1 VSYLNI
7 AEQNPSLA
15 GFACGPSCRCSA
27 CRSPRGGLG
36 ERYIQGLG
44 EEEEPPPSAPT
55 VAAHRQSTFRYG
67 YAALGLS
74 GAGHLGQPTHTPAPP
89 TGVVIPPPAAAPA
102 PAPAQG
108 AQPLSLPPARLT
120 RVADTRLAPFAS
132 ICRIVARTAGGG
144 ESFGTGILIGPYH
157 VLTCAH
163 VIFPPQNPLT
173 KEIVVFPGQNGPDS
187 HCRVKSD
194 GWAVSPAYHAN
205 NCNTAG
211 EDYGIIRLSC
221 PMNPGFML
229 LRAFDPTTLRGATV
243 SLAGYPWGRSEKARH
258 MYFSRGTIRSGI
270 TITSC
275 TGTLAKGNAT
285 LLNVPITPTTSL
297 ITHDL
302 ETAPT
307 QSGSPMWIVQAGG
320 RFLIALHAGRVAA
333 NARGKAVL
341 LNEAVRR
348 RVAEW
353 MTRTLPPLPLPM

>member
-1 VSYLNI
+1 M
-7 AEQNPSLA
+7 
-15 GFACGPSCRCSA
+15 
-27 CRSPRGGLG
+27 
-36 ERYIQGLG
+36 YI
-44 EEEEPPPSAPT
+44 
-55 VAAHRQSTFRYG
+55 
-67 YAALGLS
+67 
-74 GAGHLGQPTHTPAPP
+74 HLGQPTRTPAPP
-89 TGVVIPPPAAAPA
+89 TGVVIPAPPPAPA

-108 AQPLSLPPARLT
+108 AQPISLPPARLT
-120 RVADTRLAPFAS
+120 RVTDTRLAPFAS
-132 ICRIVARTAGGG
+132 ICRIVARTAKGGV
-144 ESFGTGILIGPYH
+144 SYGTGILVGPYH

-163 VIFPPQNPLT
+163 VIFDPEDQLT
-173 KEIVVFPGQNGPDS
+173 QEITVFPGQNGPDS

-194 GWAVSPAYHAN
+194 GWAVSPAYRGT

-221 PMNPGFML
+221 PMNPGFMP

-258 MYFSRGTIRSGI
+258 MYFSRGTIRSGV

-275 TGTLAKGNAT
+275 TGTLKKGEAT

-302 ETAPT
+302 ETAPS

-320 RFLIALHAGRVAA
+320 RFLIALHAGRVGA
-333 NARGKAVL
+333 NTRGKAVL

-348 RVAEW
+348 RIADW